1 MDIKERIKKGMA
13 LRGMTASEL
22 AQKSGV
28 NKSLISKYL
37 KGTVEPKQS
46 TIYELARA
54 LRVSPA
60 WLIGYDVSNDS
71 NEEIIDTIID
81 EQLLEIENG
90 YKGLNEKNRMKLSA
104 YLQALIDSQE
114 VNDDTYTTA
123 AKVEQKPK
131 KMGTETPS

>member
-28 NKSLISKYL
+28 NKGLISKYL

-60 WLIGYDVSNDS
+60 WLIGYDDS
-71 NEEIIDTIID
+71 NEEMIDTVVD
-81 EQLLEIENG
+81 EQLIEIENG

-131 KMGTETPS
+131 KMGTETPSR

>member
-22 AQKSGV
+22 AKKSGV
-28 NKSLISKYL
+28 NKGLISKYL

-60 WLIGYDVSNDS
+60 WLIGYDVSN
-71 NEEIIDTIID
+71 EEIIDTIVD
-81 EQLLEIENG
+81 EQLIEIENG

-114 VNDDTYTTA
+114 VIDDTHTTVT
-123 AKVEQKPK
+123 KVESTKK
-131 KMGTETPS
+131 KMGTETSS

>member
-28 NKSLISKYL
+28 NKGLISKYL

-60 WLIGYDVSNDS
+60 WLIGYDDN
-71 NEEIIDTIID
+71 NEEIIDTVVD
-81 EQLLEIENG
+81 EQLIEIENG

-131 KMGTETPS
+131 KMGTETSGR

>member
-28 NKSLISKYL
+28 NKGLISKYL

-60 WLIGYDVSNDS
+60 WLIGYDDS
-71 NEEIIDTIID
+71 NEEMIDTVVD
-81 EQLLEIENG
+81 EQLIEIENG

-114 VNDDTYTTA
+114 VNDDTHTTA
-123 AKVEQKPK
+123 AKVEQKPQ
-131 KMGTETPS
+131 KMGTPSSGR